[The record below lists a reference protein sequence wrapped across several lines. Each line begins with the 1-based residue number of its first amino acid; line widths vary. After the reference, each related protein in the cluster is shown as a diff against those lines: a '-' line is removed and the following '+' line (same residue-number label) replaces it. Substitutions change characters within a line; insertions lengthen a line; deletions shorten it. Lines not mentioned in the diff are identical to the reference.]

1 MIDRNVVAKEKMA
14 RAKEL
19 MNQYGIDMW
28 VIYARGKRD
37 TALELMFNTDTKNEV
52 LFVLTASGQRIALA
66 QPEDAAKYRE
76 SQMYTQVVEAP
87 QAEFMTRFKAIF
99 EEISPKKLALNISTD
114 DGRCDGLSMGLFK
127 KLEKAIGAETMARVW
142 CSSYEMLEELR
153 AVKTPMEIQIMKEC
167 SVITTD
173 IYDALF
179 KRIHVGMT
187 EVGVAN
193 MMLEECAKRGVG
205 TGYADPDEPPLV
217 LMPKGGMS
225 HRGPNDINKI
235 EAGDVLVI
243 DFSIRYYGY
252 TSDIARTMYFLKP
265 GEAHAPQEIQD
276 VANAAIEA
284 VGNCMA
290 MIKPGVKGCEVDHVG
305 RSTILS
311 HGYPE
316 FFHSTGH
323 QVGLEVHDGGTLLG
337 KPGKR
342 ASEQRIRK
350 NEIYALEPTVLQ
362 DRSKASAIIEDNVLI
377 TDNGCELISKRQ
389 TALIEIPYR
398 TAEGN

>member
-1 MIDRNVVAKEKMA
+1 M
-14 RAKEL
+14 
-19 MNQYGIDMW
+19 
-28 VIYARGKRD
+28 
-37 TALELMFNTDTKNEV
+37 
-52 LFVLTASGQRIALA
+52 
-66 QPEDAAKYRE
+66 
-76 SQMYTQVVEAP
+76 
-87 QAEFMTRFKAIF
+87 
-99 EEISPKKLALNISTD
+99 
-114 DGRCDGLSMGLFK
+114 
-127 KLEKAIGAETMARVW
+127 
-142 CSSYEMLEELR
+142 
-153 AVKTPMEIQIMKEC
+153 
-167 SVITTD
+167 
-173 IYDALF
+173 
-179 KRIHVGMT
+179 
-187 EVGVAN
+187 
-193 MMLEECAKRGVG
+193 
-205 TGYADPDEPPLV
+205 

-252 TSDIARTMYFLKP
+252 TSDIARTLYFLKP
-265 GEAHAPQEIQD
+265 GEAHAPQDIQD

-389 TALIEIPYR
+389 TSLIEIPYR
-398 TAEGN
+398 TAEGK

>member
-14 RAKEL
+14 RAQEL
-19 MNQYGIDMW
+19 LRERGIDMW
-28 VIYARGKRD
+28 VIYTRLKKD
-37 TALELMFNTDTKNEV
+37 PALALMFNSDTENEV
-52 LFVLTASGQRIALA
+52 LFILTAAGDRIALA
-66 QPEDAAKYRE
+66 FPEDAKIFEATG
-76 SQMYTQVVEAP
+76 MYTQVVTVSEKTIMP
-87 QAEFMTRFKAIF
+87 EF
-99 EEISPKKLALNISTD
+99 KKLFDRLAPKSMALNNSTD
-114 DGRCDGLSMGLFK
+114 DERCDGLTLGLYK
-127 KLEKAIGAETMARVW
+127 KLEDTVGADTMAKVAV
-142 CSSYEMLEELR
+142 CSYEILEELR

-179 KRIHVGMT
+179 RRIHVGMT

-193 MMLEECAKRGVG
+193 MMMEECRKRGVG
-205 TGYADPDEPPLV
+205 TGYADPNEPPLV

-235 EAGDVLVI
+235 EPGDVLVI

-265 GEAHAPQEIQD
+265 GEEHAPQEIQN
-276 VANAAIEA
+276 VANAAIDA
-284 VGNCMA
+284 VGKCMA
-290 MIKPGVKGCEVDHVG
+290 MIRPGVKGCEVDNVG
-305 RSTILS
+305 RSTILA

-316 FFHSTGH
+316 FSHSTGH

-342 ASEQRIRK
+342 ASEQKIRK

-377 TDNGCELISKRQ
+377 TDTGCELISKRQ

-398 TAEGN
+398 TEEGK

>member
-87 QAEFMTRFKAIF
+87 QAEFMKQFKAIF
-99 EEISPKKLALNISTD
+99 DQISPKKLALNISTD

-205 TGYADPDEPPLV
+205 TGYADPEEPPLV

-252 TSDIARTMYFLKP
+252 TSDIARTLYFLKP
-265 GEAHAPQEIQD
+265 AP
-276 VANAAIEA
+276 
-284 VGNCMA
+284 
-290 MIKPGVKGCEVDHVG
+290 PR
-305 RSTILS
+305 RS
-311 HGYPE
+311 
-316 FFHSTGH
+316 
-323 QVGLEVHDGGTLLG
+323 
-337 KPGKR
+337 R
-342 ASEQRIRK
+342 M
-350 NEIYALEPTVLQ
+350 
-362 DRSKASAIIEDNVLI
+362 
-377 TDNGCELISKRQ
+377 
-389 TALIEIPYR
+389 
-398 TAEGN
+398 